1 MKERKP
7 RVWVV
12 GTFDGVHRGHQ
23 ALLERAREVAAALDE
38 AYGVVTFDPPPVA
51 VLRGPEHVAELTPA
65 EEKLWWLAQRDV
77 PAVEVLAF
85 TPEFAQVTAEE
96 FEEHVLARQLQ
107 ARALIEGY
115 NFTYG
120 QGGRG
125 TAATLAAWGRRRG
138 VAVEAVPPVAHG
150 GEPISSSRI
159 RQAVRAGDLPLAAA
173 LLGRPYSLRAT
184 VVRGDGRGRDIGFP
198 TANLVPPPTKVMP
211 PYGVYAGRVRLED
224 GESTSRLAVAS
235 WGVRPMFALATPLM
249 EVHVPDFDENL
260 YGRPLLFEFHF
271 YLRPEQRFADIGQL
285 RRAIA
290 EDIAAARRLLGDRH

>member
-1 MKERKP
+1 MSERQP

-23 ALLERAREVAAALDE
+23 ALLDRAREVAAALDE
-38 AYGVVTFDPPPVA
+38 TFGVVTFDPPPVA
-51 VLRGPEHVAELTPA
+51 VLRGPEHVAELTPV

-77 PAVEVLAF
+77 PRVEVLAF
-85 TPEFAQVTAEE
+85 TSEFAQVTAEA
-96 FEEHVLARQLQ
+96 FEDEILAGRLQ
-107 ARALIEGY
+107 ARAVIEGY

-138 VAVEAVPPVAHG
+138 VTVETVPPVTHG
-150 GEPISSSRI
+150 TEPISSSRI

-173 LLGRPYSLRAT
+173 MLGRPYSLRGP
-184 VVRGDGRGRDIGFP
+184 VVHGDGRGREIGFP

-211 PYGVYAGRVRLED
+211 PYGVYAGRVRLS
-224 GESTSRLAVAS
+224 GEEGTARMAVAS
-235 WGVRPMFALATPLM
+235 WGLRPMFAVTTPLL
-249 EVHVPDFDENL
+249 EVHVPDLNDNL
-260 YGRPLLFEFHF
+260 YGLPLLFEFHF

-290 EDIAAARRLLGDRH
+290 DDIAAARRLVADRR